1 MPGNNPSSTNK
12 HKELQ
17 EPHGSD
23 RRQSIR
29 ETQLPKKVHKD
40 TNQIFVG
47 GCHPRIEKQQ
57 LSDYF
62 SQFGE
67 VVESRLVKDKR
78 TKKFRGFAFVTFAD
92 VDVVNDVMEIK
103 NHKIMD
109 KKIELKRAYTK
120 EETREKLLDEK
131 MRKLYIVGIPKF
143 LTQKKIQDYFEQFG
157 EVLDTRV
164 IHDPNKGKEK
174 GYGFVLFATQRGLE
188 AS

>member
-1 MPGNNPSSTNK
+1 MEYEDSRRDTSIKEGGALK
-12 HKELQ
+12 KQHKE
-17 EPHGSD
+17 
-23 RRQSIR
+23 
-29 ETQLPKKVHKD
+29 

-47 GCHPRIEKQQ
+47 GCHPRIQKQE

-67 VVESRLVKDKR
+67 VIESRLVKDKR

-92 VDVVNDVMEIK
+92 MSVVDEIMGIK
-103 NHKIMD
+103 THKILD

-120 EETREKLLDEK
+120 EETRDKLLEEKL
-131 MRKLYIVGIPKF
+131 RKLYIVGIPKI
-143 LTQKKIQDYFEQFG
+143 LTEKKIQEYFEQFG

-174 GYGFVLFATQRGLE
+174 GFGFVLFAN
-188 AS
+188 